1 MTYQILSDDT
11 GRIFH
16 RAEVRSALNPE
27 APNLRADLCDGEIS
41 TPLIIKSIKD
51 GREDA
56 IPQTQL
62 EIINP
67 SELIGRTFLTDPQE
81 DGQRFRARIVRAI
94 NDTERELEDNPERIQ
109 FVCSMNNDAFE
120 DIVAYSDILQHI
132 EREEDDTHVW
142 KFRRITAHEG
152 PLNVNHPNWNGSN
165 YNIMVEWE
173 DGSITAEPLGIIAAD
188 DPVTCAIYA
197 REHDL
202 LDTPGWKRF
211 KTIAKRQKK
220 MFRMA
225 NQAKLRSFRTAP
237 KFQYGFEIPRNY
249 AHAVRLD
256 EQNGNTKWTVS
267 TELEFAQLAEYD
279 TFTDLG
285 IDGRPPDDYKKIR
298 VHLIYAVKHD
308 GRHKALCVADGH
320 LTDIPLDSVYSGVVS
335 LRGIRT
341 LIFLAELNQL
351 DTWATDIGNA
361 YLEAVTSEKLYI
373 VAGQEFGPLSGHF
386 LIIYKALYGLRTSG
400 LRWHDRFADVLRS
413 LGFSACVAEPDI
425 WMRRNNDIYEYVA
438 VYVDDL
444 AFAMKAPQVF
454 VDVLQNEH
462 KFKLKGTGDIAF
474 HLGCDFFREDNGTL
488 CMAPRKYIEKMLDN
502 YERMFGEKPRLNIHS
517 PLEKGDHPEL
527 DVSEFLDEDGVQQ
540 YQSII
545 GSLQWSISL
554 GRLDICTAVMT
565 LSGYRSMPRRGH
577 LDRAKRVC
585 CYLARMKHAVIRFRT
600 DEPDYSD
607 LPTQEYDWE
616 RSVYGNVSED
626 IPNDAPEPLGRHV
639 TLTHYVDANLYHCM
653 LTGRSVTG
661 VLHLLN
667 QCPIDWY
674 SKKQATVETATYGSE
689 FVAARTCVEQILDL
703 RSTLRYLG
711 VPIRG
716 KSIMFGDNKSVVDSS
731 TKIHSKLHKRHTAL
745 SFHRVREAVA
755 AKVIGFFHLE
765 GKRNPADVL
774 SKHWGYAAVWPFLQ
788 PLLFWK
794 GDTAD
799 IGNVASAT

>member
-1 MTYQILSDDT
+1 
-11 GRIFH
+11 
-16 RAEVRSALNPE
+16 
-27 APNLRADLCDGEIS
+27 
-41 TPLIIKSIKD
+41 
-51 GREDA
+51 
-56 IPQTQL
+56 
-62 EIINP
+62 
-67 SELIGRTFLTDPQE
+67 
-81 DGQRFRARIVRAI
+81 
-94 NDTERELEDNPERIQ
+94 
-109 FVCSMNNDAFE
+109 
-120 DIVAYSDILQHI
+120 
-132 EREEDDTHVW
+132 
-142 KFRRITAHEG
+142 
-152 PLNVNHPNWNGSN
+152 
-165 YNIMVEWE
+165 MVEWE

-197 REHDL
+197 RDNDL
-202 LDTPGWKRF
+202 LLNPGWKRF
-211 KTIAKRQKK
+211 KTIAKKQKK

-225 NQAKLRSFRTAP
+225 NQAKLRSFRTAS
-237 KFQYGFEIPRNY
+237 KYQYGFEIPRNY
-249 AHAVRLD
+249 AHCIELD
-256 EQNGNTKWTVS
+256 AKNGNLKWTIS
-267 TELEFAQLAEYD
+267 TVLEFEQLAEYD

-285 IDGRPPDDYKKIR
+285 IDGKPPADFKKIR

-308 GRHKALCVADGH
+308 GRHKARCVADGH

-335 LRGIRT
+335 LRGIRI
-341 LIFLAELNQL
+341 LIFLAELNKL
-351 DTWATDIGNA
+351 NTWATDIGNA
-361 YLEAVTSEKLYI
+361 YLEALTSEKLFI
-373 VAGQEFGPLSGHF
+373 VAGAEFGPLQGHI

-413 LGFSACVAEPDI
+413 LGFNPCVAEPDI
-425 WMRRNNDIYEYVA
+425 WIRRDGNIYEYVA

-444 AFAMKAPQVF
+444 AFAMREPQVF
-454 VDVLQNEH
+454 VDVLREKY

-474 HLGCDFFREDNGTL
+474 HLGCDFYREDDGTL
-488 CMAPRKYIEKMLDN
+488 CMAPRKYIEKMLSN
-502 YERMFGEKPRLNIHS
+502 YERMFGEKPRLNVYS

-527 DVSEFLDEDGVQQ
+527 DDTELLDENGTQQ
-540 YQSII
+540 YQSLI

-565 LSGYRSMPRRGH
+565 MSSFLAVPKRGH
-577 LDRAKRVC
+577 LDRAKRIC
-585 CYLARMKHAVIRFRT
+585 CYLARMKHAAIRFCT
-600 DEPDYSD
+600 EEPDYSD

-616 RSVYGNVSED
+616 RSVYGNVTED
-626 IPNDAPEPLGRHV
+626 IPADAPEPLGGFV

-689 FVAARTCVEQILDL
+689 FVAARTCVEQVMDL

-711 VPIRG
+711 VPIRN

-731 TKIHSKLHKRHTAL
+731 VKIHSKLHKRHTAL

-755 AKVIGFFHLE
+755 AKIIGFFHLD

-794 GDTAD
+794 GDTAN
-799 IGNVASAT
+799 IGKTNVSE